1 MHCYYNSF
9 FAEFYPPARIARYI
23 MGAWVFSASAV
34 FFLFDIYH
42 VTDER
47 TEKDKQ
53 IYQMA
58 AMQDHKLLPDGS
70 LASSAYPRSEGF
82 YTPTDMP
89 LRNSVFALFVIVCVL
104 FTVSL
109 VTTIGIS

>member
-1 MHCYYNSF
+1 
-9 FAEFYPPARIARYI
+9 
-23 MGAWVFSASAV
+23 MGGWIFCASSV

-70 LASSAYPRSEGF
+70 LASAYPHSEGF

-89 LRNSVFALFVIVCVL
+89 LRHSVFALFVIVCVIS
-104 FTVSL
+104 TVAL
-109 VTTIGIS
+109 VTTIGLS